1 MGAFELCGGIVNFTC
16 MNETLTKYQK
26 AKIRYVEEE
35 KYLEEC
41 IIEFKQNKSEI
52 LNNIYLFRR
61 KKRRTSRLFLVHIG
75 TVKKL
80 LMTKEK
86 TIYLLSKHGYIKDVP
101 IILHVLFDL
110 AEIKRFIKGLK

>member
-1 MGAFELCGGIVNFTC
+1 
-16 MNETLTKYQK
+16 MNETLTKYQV
-26 AKIRYVEEE
+26 AKIRYAEEE

-80 LMTKEK
+80 LMTKEE
-86 TIYLLSKHGYIKDVP
+86 TIYLLSKHGYIKSEALV
-101 IILHVLFDL
+101 LHGLFEL
-110 AEIKRFIKGLK
+110 TCIRKFIKSLN